1 MPVENKLQCEIV
13 RYLPEGVEEP
23 KTVLEALTLGRD
35 LLAQE
40 GRWVKGTMYKIENPD
55 EDPSTPFCDSWMVCS
70 VGALWVATIGMA
82 HESREIWD
90 NTLGEYVQVIRWTE
104 AGSHSYHK
112 NDDDEGYFQ
121 REALY
126 NETVQR
132 LDEAAKKF
140 DKNAPGIV
148 GYNDDDDRT
157 HEEILAVWDKAIE
170 IERGRA
176 VTVVKNGRF
185 FYRPNGDEPES
196 VSEALTLARQMIE
209 DEGHWTTGVD
219 FKNPGYKDDL
229 STPFCNGW
237 GACARGAVVAVT
249 LGVYDSGGGYPNDF
263 RIWRA
268 PAEEVPHY
276 SVDPS
281 YGLRYLAHRALKYLD
296 RAASKAGHA
305 GGIVSLNDKS
315 GTKHALV
322 LECFD
327 TAIALAK
334 ADEDKVTAPSEA

>member
-1 MPVENKLQCEIV
+1 MRLDSSLG
-13 RYLPEGVEEP
+13 LP
-23 KTVLEALTLGRD
+23 ALL
-35 LLAQE
+35 
-40 GRWVKGTMYKIENPD
+40 
-55 EDPSTPFCDSWMVCS
+55 SS
-70 VGALWVATIGMA
+70 ALWLCVSVTAADVKAPRDVKWIEDAG
-82 HESREIWD
+82 
-90 NTLGEYVQVIRWTE
+90 GKVIRDA
-104 AGSHSYHK
+104 AGRITGIDLRGSWVT
-112 NDDDEGYFQ
+112 DTDL
-121 REALY
+121 RELVHLPDL
-126 NETVQR
+126 TH
-132 LDEAAKKF
+132 LDLSLTRITDQGMQEL
-140 DKNAPGIV
+140 KNAPGIV

-209 DEGHWTTGVD
+209 DEGHWATGVD
-219 FKNPGYKDDL
+219 FKNPGYKDDP

-249 LGVYDSGGGYPNDF
+249 LGVYDSYGGYPNDTF
-263 RIWRA
+263 RNWRA
-268 PAEEVPHY
+268 PAEEVPSY
-276 SVDPS
+276 NVDPS